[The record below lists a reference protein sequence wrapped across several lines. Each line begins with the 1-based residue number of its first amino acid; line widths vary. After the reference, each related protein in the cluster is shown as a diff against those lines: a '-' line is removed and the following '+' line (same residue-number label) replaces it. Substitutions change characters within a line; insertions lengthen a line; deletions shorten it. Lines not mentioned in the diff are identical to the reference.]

1 MTRSQRPR
9 TEGPRDGGAA
19 DKEAS
24 PMERFKSLARRL
36 LNVSRKE
43 LGQEQKRF
51 DAANAARRQKKDR
64 GV

>member
-1 MTRSQRPR
+1 
-9 TEGPRDGGAA
+9 
-19 DKEAS
+19 
-24 PMERFKSLARRL
+24 MERFKSLARRL